1 MRSDTNFPW
10 PGSLDELVIY
20 PSALSQP
27 IILQHYQNGT
37 NTIPPIPYDQ
47 LILSANPMIYLR
59 LDEPALPIAV
69 NNGTLGANANGTY
82 EPGSTPGVSGV
93 PFSPLG
99 AGNYGCQINNPGGY
113 VDIPGAG
120 LNLTG
125 PVTVMVWCKANPA
138 NGIFQTIVGKGDTS
152 YRLDMDWNGYPRF
165 ADGLANPD
173 VIGPTRID
181 DGHWHFLSGVYDGSQ
196 SFLYVDGLLAAAT
209 NAPATVPGNSF
220 DLWIGGAPDYPVGR
234 TFTGVSDECAV
245 LNSPL
250 AAPQIRQIYYGA
262 LPPPDI
268 TLTLNRVGNQFQLI
282 WGRGFLQ
289 SADNVTGPYVDV
301 PGAPL
306 SPYTINPSGISKFFR
321 ARE

>member
-1 MRSDTNFPW
+1 M
-10 PGSLDELVIY
+10 
-20 PSALSQP
+20 
-27 IILQHYQNGT
+27 
-37 NTIPPIPYDQ
+37 
-47 LILSANPMIYLR
+47 
-59 LDEPALPIAV
+59 
-69 NNGTLGANANGTY
+69 
-82 EPGSTPGVSGV
+82 V
-93 PFSPLG
+93 PRAP
-99 AGNYGCQINNPGGY
+99 
-113 VDIPGAG
+113 
-120 LNLTG
+120 
-125 PVTVMVWCKANPA
+125 PVTRGKAVTARVKIHADSHVPRA
-138 NGIFQTIVGKGDTS
+138 TNGA
-152 YRLDMDWNGYPRF
+152 RNRER
-165 ADGLANPD
+165 A
-173 VIGPTRID
+173 R
-181 DGHWHFLSGVYDGSQ
+181 
-196 SFLYVDGLLAAAT
+196 AT

-234 TFTGVSDECAV
+234 TFNGVADECAV